1 MHFELVGVG
10 EVWASLKNY
19 EEKESGDIMI
29 PGEVG
34 LAVSCQL
41 GLRSARDV
49 PLSAPVLP
57 VLLCSGQLQSH
68 SSAIPLLIRARIQ
81 YCASVLRGWS
91 SPHHVQFFLVGSVLI
106 SRHEEHNTIITTT
119 VWLAPNPYP
128 INCKQDGAIN
138 NI

>member
-1 MHFELVGVG
+1 MHFEPVGVG

-57 VLLCSGQLQSH
+57 PNLCKGGTLIQLTGRPTACWPSRPRDVLLVRTNSCLSRSG
-68 SSAIPLLIRARIQ
+68 LIFRVSGL
-81 YCASVLRGWS
+81 YD
-91 SPHHVQFFLVGSVLI
+91 LVSLTDRTGLI
-106 SRHEEHNTIITTT
+106 NWR
-119 VWLAPNPYP
+119 
-128 INCKQDGAIN
+128 
-138 NI
+138 

>member
-1 MHFELVGVG
+1 MHNELVGVG

-57 VLLCSGQLQSH
+57 PNLCKGETSIQLTGRPTACWPFVAVMSFW
-68 SSAIPLLIRARIQ
+68 
-81 YCASVLRGWS
+81 SVRPRVSLCPVRS
-91 SPHHVQFFLVGSVLI
+91 NKLEVKNKH
-106 SRHEEHNTIITTT
+106 
-119 VWLAPNPYP
+119 
-128 INCKQDGAIN
+128 
-138 NI
+138 